1 MLNNWSFK
9 KHAIMSM
16 IVSLVICLVSY
27 IMINPSTSAV
37 IRLILTNGKSL
48 SINMGIV
55 QIIFI
60 TLIALLRSLFS
71 YKIIKRYFKLC
82 IIHNFNILR
91 T

>member
-37 IRLILTNGKSL
+37 IGLILTNGKSL

-60 TLIALLRSLFS
+60 TLIALLLSLFS
-71 YKIIKRYFKLC
+71 YKIIKR
-82 IIHNFNILR
+82 
-91 T
+91 

>member
-71 YKIIKRYFKLC
+71 SKIIKR
-82 IIHNFNILR
+82 
-91 T
+91 

>member
-16 IVSLVICLVSY
+16 IVSLVICVVSY

-71 YKIIKRYFKLC
+71 YKIIKR
-82 IIHNFNILR
+82 
-91 T
+91 

>member
-71 YKIIKRYFKLC
+71 YKIIKR
-82 IIHNFNILR
+82 
-91 T
+91 

>member
-27 IMINPSTSAV
+27 IMINPTTSAV

-55 QIIFI
+55 KIIFI

-71 YKIIKRYFKLC
+71 YKIIKR
-82 IIHNFNILR
+82 
-91 T
+91 

>member
-60 TLIALLRSLFS
+60 TLIALLRSIFS
-71 YKIIKRYFKLC
+71 YKIIKR
-82 IIHNFNILR
+82 
-91 T
+91 